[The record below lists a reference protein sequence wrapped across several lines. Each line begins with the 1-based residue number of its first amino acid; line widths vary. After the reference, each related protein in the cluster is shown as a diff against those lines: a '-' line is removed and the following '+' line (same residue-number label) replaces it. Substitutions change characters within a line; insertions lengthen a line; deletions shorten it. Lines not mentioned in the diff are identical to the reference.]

1 MQQEVVDALFRDV
14 SLTRQAL
21 YSYDDFVSRIVPHT
35 INNHRPIEI
44 KASLD
49 CFNSDVEPNII
60 KISSPRFGVASFIE
74 KNGDIRRC
82 TPMEARLR
90 DLMYSAPMYVN
101 VEHIFPGGSKKYTDV
116 FFARMPVM
124 VQSSL
129 CTIRSGGAD
138 YRNGECPHDPG
149 GYFIVNGREK
159 TLVVQERISPNI
171 IFCFS
176 PKDCVYHAE
185 YDAIAHRVS
194 TMRIVVRKFGSSP
207 FRVTLPGIDTEIPIL
222 ILWRALGGQQDAWQ
236 LHIDTKDASQSVED
250 ASVAITQTAALE
262 WLDKYCDSPSLLLE
276 RRVYPNMAPN
286 MKCLQLCLQWA
297 TYLNCLHGRQPF
309 HDRDHVN
316 AKRLDTAGAMMGTMF
331 VHLFHQMLSLI
342 KKSAVVLLNK
352 NKKLRPNRLIQPQ
365 HITDGIKYALA
376 TGNWKIKSSAFA
388 GRVGVSQLLN
398 RNTYISCISQ
408 LRRVDTG
415 IDSQQKIIAPR
426 LLYGNQWGYM
436 CPSETPEGGPCGLV
450 KQLALSTHIT
460 TQCDTVT
467 LMQLV
472 AEHHKSGGCS
482 LVFHNGAPIATVANV
497 TDLASV
503 LRRERRARTI
513 SSDTCIAMEKSN
525 LYLWTDSGRVSR
537 PVFVVQMGKILITK
551 EQVHDLKA
559 ERLRWDDLFSLGVIE
574 NLSIYEEQTA
584 LIALRPDD
592 LKLDH
597 THCELDPALI
607 LGTLASTIPY
617 PDHNQ
622 SPRNVYQ
629 CLDHRTPVLM
639 HDGSTKPIKDIRA
652 GDHVITFN
660 PETMKQETTRVLY
673 QQTAPT
679 TKQMYRITTCSG
691 HTISATFDHKF
702 MTDAGWKQADALAGG
717 LVAISPFNKPLST
730 VVEPGLILTA
740 ETFAQALADSCS
752 DTLIQKYVHWLQE
765 LQLLPLNN
773 TDTRVQTLAR
783 MFGFVYTDGTL
794 TYHKRD
800 RTYMLQAY
808 FGCEYGAQQFEQD
821 VDTLGF
827 GKTKVRYGERTY
839 KGATH
844 HTWDVAHQGV
854 IGCLFYALGMTSGKK
869 TTQPTKHVPDWIV
882 HGSLSTVREYLS
894 GFQGGDGCQIRFNLL
909 KRGSCCAATFLTTST
924 EHQASLHALMTTV
937 SKLFTRLGIQT
948 KVISVKTPQ
957 TGRVQ
962 YGVYILNI
970 QENLVSYYETVG
982 YRYDMRKL
990 EQSGIVVDYL
1000 KSKQR
1005 LSYKNGRAISTGHLK
1020 TFTPDNWRTRCQTL
1034 NGMLFVPVESVEPID
1049 TVIIADL
1056 TTESANHSFIAS
1068 TGFGVHNCAMGKQ
1081 AMGVYATNF
1090 AKRFDT
1096 NGHIIHYPQKPLVTT
1111 RVAKALKG
1119 DELPAGMQAIVAI
1132 MCFGGY
1138 NQEDSLLFNR
1148 SAIERGFG
1156 RSTTFRTYTKS
1167 NSSTRQA
1174 AGSEFKKQ
1182 ETYGD
1187 VTSDLD
1193 NDGLTMPN
1201 TNIKKGGAIFC
1212 NVTPGKKHPHIVKNK
1227 KSAGVVD
1234 STILFQNTNGGQTA
1248 KTRIREQRI
1257 PQVGDKFCHKLDSY
1271 VMTSNGWVQ
1280 LRDIT
1285 LQHKVATLREGQ
1297 YLDYVHPTNKYIFD
1311 CHDEELYHLDAQ
1323 QVKII
1328 CTKNHKL
1335 YVQKRDRKE
1344 FEFVEAKDAFGKRV
1358 RHKKD
1363 ATNDRLD
1370 QEFIQL
1376 GGTQYK
1382 MDPFLKL
1389 LGSFISDGYVDTG
1402 KNHRRISICMEKIR
1416 KKEFMVCALDEL
1428 GVHYNI
1434 RPDRVLIGNR
1444 YKQLVDYFNV
1454 LSVGAAKKYLP
1465 QFVWELS
1472 QRQSVILLNVLLQG
1486 DGSYNKNG
1494 SAGYYTYSKQ
1504 LAEDVQRLALHCGWS
1519 GTIKL
1524 YKSREAGHES
1534 FINPVV
1540 RKITTNYDALVVRI
1554 VKKKNN
1560 PQVNHGHVHQQ
1571 TRQTE
1576 EYVRYTGQVG
1586 CIEVPTTHV
1595 FFYKEDMYSPPCWT
1609 GNSSRH
1615 G

>member
-1 MQQEVVDALFRDV
+1 MQQDVVDSLFRDV

-21 YSYDDFVSRIVPHT
+21 YSFDDFVSRIVPAT
-35 INNHRPIEI
+35 INNHRPIEV

-49 CFNSDVEPNII
+49 CFDGDVEPHVI
-60 KISSPRFGVASFIE
+60 KISSPRFGMASFIE

-101 VEHIFPGGSKKYTDV
+101 VEHVFPGGSEKHTDV

-124 VQSSL
+124 VRSSL
-129 CTIRSGGAD
+129 CSIRASGDD
-138 YRNGECPHDPG
+138 YREGECPHDPG

-176 PKDCVYHAE
+176 AKDCVYHAE
-185 YDAIAHRVS
+185 YDAVAHRVS
-194 TMRIVVRKFGSSP
+194 TMRIIVRKFGSSP
-207 FRVTLPGIDTEIPIL
+207 FRVTLPGMETEIPIL
-222 ILWRALGGQQDAWQ
+222 ILWRALGGVGDAWQ
-236 LHIDTKDASQSVED
+236 LHVDAKDASQSVED
-250 ASVAITQTAALE
+250 ASVALTQASALE
-262 WLDKYCDSPSLLLE
+262 WLDQYCDDPALLLG
-276 RRVYPNMAPN
+276 RRVYPNMAPE
-286 MKCLQLCLQWA
+286 MKCLQLCLQWSL
-297 TYLNCLHGRQPF
+297 YLNCLHGRQPF
-309 HDRDHVN
+309 HDRDHVS

-331 VHLFHQMLSLI
+331 VHLFYQMLNI
-342 KKSAVVLLNK
+342 VKKSAVALLNK
-352 NKKLRPNRLIQPQ
+352 NKKLRPHRLIQPQ

-450 KQLALSTHIT
+450 KQLALSTYIT
-460 TQCDTVT
+460 TQCTT
-467 LMQLV
+467 EMLMRLV
-472 AEHHKSGGCS
+472 SEHHLQGGCS
-482 LVFHNGAPIATVANV
+482 LVFHNGAPVATVEDA
-497 TDLASV
+497 TALALL

-513 SSDTCIAMEKSN
+513 SSDICIALEDSN

-537 PVFVVQMGKILITK
+537 PVFVVKDGKILITE
-551 EQVHDLKA
+551 EQVLDLKA
-559 ERLRWDDLFSLGVIE
+559 ERLRWDDLFSLGVVE

-584 LIALRPDD
+584 LIALRPEE
-592 LKLDH
+592 LEPDH

-629 CLDHRTPVLM
+629 C
-639 HDGSTKPIKDIRA
+639 
-652 GDHVITFN
+652 
-660 PETMKQETTRVLY
+660 
-673 QQTAPT
+673 
-679 TKQMYRITTCSG
+679 
-691 HTISATFDHKF
+691 
-702 MTDAGWKQADALAGG
+702 
-717 LVAISPFNKPLST
+717 
-730 VVEPGLILTA
+730 
-740 ETFAQALADSCS
+740 
-752 DTLIQKYVHWLQE
+752 
-765 LQLLPLNN
+765 
-773 TDTRVQTLAR
+773 
-783 MFGFVYTDGTL
+783 
-794 TYHKRD
+794 
-800 RTYMLQAY
+800 
-808 FGCEYGAQQFEQD
+808 
-821 VDTLGF
+821 
-827 GKTKVRYGERTY
+827 
-839 KGATH
+839 
-844 HTWDVAHQGV
+844 
-854 IGCLFYALGMTSGKK
+854 
-869 TTQPTKHVPDWIV
+869 
-882 HGSLSTVREYLS
+882 
-894 GFQGGDGCQIRFNLL
+894 
-909 KRGSCCAATFLTTST
+909 
-924 EHQASLHALMTTV
+924 
-937 SKLFTRLGIQT
+937 
-948 KVISVKTPQ
+948 
-957 TGRVQ
+957 
-962 YGVYILNI
+962 
-970 QENLVSYYETVG
+970 
-982 YRYDMRKL
+982 
-990 EQSGIVVDYL
+990 
-1000 KSKQR
+1000 
-1005 LSYKNGRAISTGHLK
+1005 
-1020 TFTPDNWRTRCQTL
+1020 
-1034 NGMLFVPVESVEPID
+1034 
-1049 TVIIADL
+1049 
-1056 TTESANHSFIAS
+1056 
-1068 TGFGVHNCAMGKQ
+1068 AMGKQ
-1081 AMGVYATNF
+1081 AMGVYSTNF

-1148 SAIERGFG
+1148 SAVERGFG
-1156 RSTTFRTYTKS
+1156 RSTTFRTYAKS

-1174 AGSEFKKQ
+1174 PASEFKKQ
-1182 ETYGD
+1182 ETYGN

-1193 NDGLTMPN
+1193 SDGLSTPN
-1201 TNIKKGGAIFC
+1201 TNIAKGGAIFC
-1212 NVTPGKKHPHIVKNK
+1212 NVTPGKDHPHVVKNK

-1257 PQVGDKFCHKLDSY
+1257 PQVGDKFCVNLDSY

-1285 LQHKVATLREGQ
+1285 LQHKVATLRDGQ

-1323 QVKII
+1323 QVRII

-1335 YVQKRDRKE
+1335 YVKKRDRKE

-1376 GGTQYK
+1376 GGIQYK

-1389 LGSFISDGYVDTG
+1389 LGSFISDGLTQSG
-1402 KNHRRISICMEKIR
+1402 IILCMKKQR
-1416 KKEFMVCALDEL
+1416 KKDFIQPALEEL
-1428 GVHYNI
+1428 GIRYSVHAKYV
-1434 RPDRVLIGNR
+1434 RIGASYR
-1444 YKQLVDYFNV
+1444 QLVDYFKV
-1454 LSVGAAKKYLP
+1454 LSVGAANKYLP

-1472 QRQSVILLNVLLQG
+1472 QRQSVILMNALLQG
-1486 DGSYNKNG
+1486 DGSYNNNG
-1494 SAGYYTYSKQ
+1494 SAGYYTSGKQ

-1524 YKSREAGHES
+1524 GREKGFES

-1540 RKITTNYDALVVRI
+1540 RKITSNYDALVVRI

-1586 CIEVPTTHV
+1586 CIEVPKTHL
-1595 FFYKEDMYSPPCWT
+1595 FFYKEDLYSPPCWT

>member
-1 MQQEVVDALFRDV
+1 MQQDAVDALFRDV

-21 YSYDDFVSRIVPHT
+21 YSFDDFVSRIVPHT
-35 INNHRPIEI
+35 INNHRPIEV

-49 CFNSDVEPNII
+49 CFNSDIEANVI

-82 TPMEARLR
+82 TPIEARLR

-101 VEHIFPGGSKKYTDV
+101 VEHTFPGGSKKYSDV

-124 VQSSL
+124 VRSSL
-129 CTIRSGGAD
+129 CSIRSNKDD
-138 YRNGECPHDPG
+138 YKNGECPHDPG

-176 PKDCVYHAE
+176 PKECVYHAE

-194 TMRIVVRKFGSSP
+194 TMRLIVRKFGSSP
-207 FRVTLPGIDTEIPIL
+207 FRVTLPGLETEIPIL
-222 ILWRALGGQQDAWQ
+222 ILWRALGGVGDAWQ
-236 LHIDTKDASQSVED
+236 LHINSKDATQSVED
-250 ASVAITQTAALE
+250 ASVAMTQESALA
-262 WLDKYCDSPSLLLE
+262 WLDNYCEDPALLLE
-276 RRVYPNMAPN
+276 RRVYPNIAPQ
-286 MKCLQLCLQWA
+286 MKCLQLCLQWSV
-297 TYLNCLHGRQPF
+297 YLNCLHGHQPF

-331 VHLFHQMLSLI
+331 VHLFYQMLSLI
-342 KKSAVVLLNK
+342 KKSAIALLNK

-450 KQLALSTHIT
+450 KQLALSTYIT
-460 TQCDTVT
+460 TQCDTET
-467 LMQLV
+467 LLQLV
-472 AEHHKSGGCS
+472 AEHHELGGCS
-482 LVFHNGAPIATVANV
+482 LVFHNGAPIATVPDV
-497 TDLASV
+497 TLLASV

-513 SSDTCIAMEKSN
+513 SADTCIALEKSA

-537 PVFVVQMGKILITK
+537 PVFVVKDGQLLITE

-559 ERLRWDDLFSLGVIE
+559 ARLRWDDLFSLGVIE
-574 NLSIYEEQTA
+574 NLSIYEEQSA
-584 LIALRPDD
+584 LIALRPGD
-592 LKLDH
+592 LQLDH

-629 CLDHRTPVLM
+629 
-639 HDGSTKPIKDIRA
+639 
-652 GDHVITFN
+652 
-660 PETMKQETTRVLY
+660 
-673 QQTAPT
+673 
-679 TKQMYRITTCSG
+679 
-691 HTISATFDHKF
+691 
-702 MTDAGWKQADALAGG
+702 
-717 LVAISPFNKPLST
+717 
-730 VVEPGLILTA
+730 
-740 ETFAQALADSCS
+740 
-752 DTLIQKYVHWLQE
+752 
-765 LQLLPLNN
+765 
-773 TDTRVQTLAR
+773 
-783 MFGFVYTDGTL
+783 
-794 TYHKRD
+794 
-800 RTYMLQAY
+800 
-808 FGCEYGAQQFEQD
+808 
-821 VDTLGF
+821 
-827 GKTKVRYGERTY
+827 
-839 KGATH
+839 
-844 HTWDVAHQGV
+844 
-854 IGCLFYALGMTSGKK
+854 
-869 TTQPTKHVPDWIV
+869 
-882 HGSLSTVREYLS
+882 
-894 GFQGGDGCQIRFNLL
+894 
-909 KRGSCCAATFLTTST
+909 
-924 EHQASLHALMTTV
+924 
-937 SKLFTRLGIQT
+937 
-948 KVISVKTPQ
+948 
-957 TGRVQ
+957 
-962 YGVYILNI
+962 
-970 QENLVSYYETVG
+970 
-982 YRYDMRKL
+982 
-990 EQSGIVVDYL
+990 
-1000 KSKQR
+1000 
-1005 LSYKNGRAISTGHLK
+1005 
-1020 TFTPDNWRTRCQTL
+1020 
-1034 NGMLFVPVESVEPID
+1034 
-1049 TVIIADL
+1049 
-1056 TTESANHSFIAS
+1056 
-1068 TGFGVHNCAMGKQ
+1068 CAMGKQ

-1119 DELPAGMQAIVAI
+1119 DDLPAGMQAIVAI

-1174 AGSEFKKQ
+1174 PGSEFKKQ
-1182 ETYGD
+1182 ETYGN

-1193 NDGLTMPN
+1193 DDGLTMPN
-1201 TNIKKGGAIFC
+1201 TKVKKGGAIFC
-1212 NVTPGKKHPHIVKNK
+1212 NVTKDKKHPHIVKNK

-1257 PQVGDKFCHKLDSY
+1257 PQVGDKFCVFMSSY
-1271 VMTSNGWVQ
+1271 VMTSSGWVQ

-1285 LQHKVATLREGQ
+1285 LQHKVATLRDGQ
-1297 YLDYVHPTNKYIFD
+1297 YLNYVHPTNKYVFD
-1311 CHDEELYHLDAQ
+1311 CRDEELYHLDTQ

-1335 YVQKRDRKE
+1335 YVKKRNQKE

-1363 ATNDRLD
+1363 AANCYFE
-1370 QEFIQL
+1370 QEYMTL
-1376 GGTQYK
+1376 KGVQYS
-1382 MDPFLKL
+1382 MDAFLML
-1389 LGSFISDGYVDTG
+1389 LGAFISDGWIDNG
-1402 KNHRRISICMEKIR
+1402 KKHRRIAISMKKER
-1416 KKEFMVCALDEL
+1416 KKNFIQSALENL
-1428 GVHYNI
+1428 NI
-1434 RPDRVLIGNR
+1434 HFNMRPDRILVGNS
-1444 YKQLVDYFNV
+1444 YKELVDFFDI
-1454 LSVGAAKKYLP
+1454 LSVGAEGLP
-1465 QFVWELS
+1465 QFVWQLS
-1472 QRQSVILLNVLLQG
+1472 QRQSTILMNALLQG
-1486 DGSYNKNG
+1486 DGSYNNNG
-1494 SAGYYTYSKQ
+1494 SAGYYTSSKQ
-1504 LAEDVQRLALHCGWS
+1504 LADDVQRLALHCGWS

-1524 YKSREAGHES
+1524 YNGHEAGS
-1534 FINPVV
+1534 TSVMRDGRI
-1540 RKITTNYDALVVRI
+1540 ITANYDALTVRI
-1554 VKKKNN
+1554 IKKKNN

-1571 TRQTE
+1571 HRQTE
-1576 EYVRYTGQVG
+1576 EYIRYTGQVG
-1586 CIEVPTTHV
+1586 CIEVPDSHL
-1595 FFYKEDMYSPPCWT
+1595 FFYKEDEYSPPCWT

>member
-1 MQQEVVDALFRDV
+1 MQQDVVDSLFRDV

-21 YSYDDFVSRIVPHT
+21 YSFDDFVSRIVPAT
-35 INNHRPIEI
+35 INNHRPIEV

-49 CFNSDVEPNII
+49 CFDGDVEPHVI
-60 KISSPRFGVASFIE
+60 KISSPRFGMASFIE

-101 VEHIFPGGSKKYTDV
+101 VEHVFPGGSEKHTDV

-124 VQSSL
+124 VRSSL
-129 CTIRSGGAD
+129 CSIRASGDD
-138 YRNGECPHDPG
+138 YREGECPHDPG

-176 PKDCVYHAE
+176 AKDCVYHAE
-185 YDAIAHRVS
+185 YDAVAHRVS
-194 TMRIVVRKFGSSP
+194 TMRIIVRKFGSSP
-207 FRVTLPGIDTEIPIL
+207 FRVTLPGMETEIPIL
-222 ILWRALGGQQDAWQ
+222 ILWRALGGVGDAWQ
-236 LHIDTKDASQSVED
+236 LHVDAKDASQSVED
-250 ASVAITQTAALE
+250 ASVALTQASALE
-262 WLDKYCDSPSLLLE
+262 WLDQYCDDPALLLG
-276 RRVYPNMAPN
+276 RRVYPNMAPE
-286 MKCLQLCLQWA
+286 MKCLQLCLQWSL
-297 TYLNCLHGRQPF
+297 YLNCLHGRQPF
-309 HDRDHVN
+309 HDRDHVS

-331 VHLFHQMLSLI
+331 VHLFYQMLNI
-342 KKSAVVLLNK
+342 VKKSAVALLNK
-352 NKKLRPNRLIQPQ
+352 NKKLRPHRLIQPQ

-450 KQLALSTHIT
+450 KQLALSTYIT
-460 TQCDTVT
+460 TQCTT
-467 LMQLV
+467 EMLMRLV
-472 AEHHKSGGCS
+472 SEHHLQGGCS
-482 LVFHNGAPIATVANV
+482 LVFHNGAPVATVEDA
-497 TDLASV
+497 TALALL

-513 SSDTCIAMEKSN
+513 SSDICIALEDSN

-537 PVFVVQMGKILITK
+537 PVFVVKDGKILITE
-551 EQVHDLKA
+551 EQVLDLKA
-559 ERLRWDDLFSLGVIE
+559 ERLRWDDLFSLGVVE

-584 LIALRPDD
+584 LIALRPEE
-592 LKLDH
+592 LEPDH

-629 CLDHRTPVLM
+629 C
-639 HDGSTKPIKDIRA
+639 
-652 GDHVITFN
+652 
-660 PETMKQETTRVLY
+660 
-673 QQTAPT
+673 
-679 TKQMYRITTCSG
+679 
-691 HTISATFDHKF
+691 
-702 MTDAGWKQADALAGG
+702 
-717 LVAISPFNKPLST
+717 
-730 VVEPGLILTA
+730 
-740 ETFAQALADSCS
+740 
-752 DTLIQKYVHWLQE
+752 
-765 LQLLPLNN
+765 
-773 TDTRVQTLAR
+773 
-783 MFGFVYTDGTL
+783 
-794 TYHKRD
+794 
-800 RTYMLQAY
+800 
-808 FGCEYGAQQFEQD
+808 
-821 VDTLGF
+821 
-827 GKTKVRYGERTY
+827 
-839 KGATH
+839 
-844 HTWDVAHQGV
+844 
-854 IGCLFYALGMTSGKK
+854 
-869 TTQPTKHVPDWIV
+869 
-882 HGSLSTVREYLS
+882 
-894 GFQGGDGCQIRFNLL
+894 
-909 KRGSCCAATFLTTST
+909 
-924 EHQASLHALMTTV
+924 
-937 SKLFTRLGIQT
+937 
-948 KVISVKTPQ
+948 
-957 TGRVQ
+957 
-962 YGVYILNI
+962 
-970 QENLVSYYETVG
+970 
-982 YRYDMRKL
+982 
-990 EQSGIVVDYL
+990 
-1000 KSKQR
+1000 
-1005 LSYKNGRAISTGHLK
+1005 
-1020 TFTPDNWRTRCQTL
+1020 
-1034 NGMLFVPVESVEPID
+1034 
-1049 TVIIADL
+1049 
-1056 TTESANHSFIAS
+1056 
-1068 TGFGVHNCAMGKQ
+1068 AMGKQ
-1081 AMGVYATNF
+1081 AMGVYSTNF

-1148 SAIERGFG
+1148 SAVERGFG
-1156 RSTTFRTYTKS
+1156 RSTTFRTYAKS

-1174 AGSEFKKQ
+1174 PASEFKKQ
-1182 ETYGD
+1182 ETYGN

-1193 NDGLTMPN
+1193 SDGLSTPN
-1201 TNIKKGGAIFC
+1201 TNIAKGGAIFC
-1212 NVTPGKKHPHIVKNK
+1212 NVTPGKDHPHVVKNK

-1257 PQVGDKFCHKLDSY
+1257 PQVGDKFCVNLDSY

-1285 LQHKVATLREGQ
+1285 LQHKVATLRDGQ

-1323 QVKII
+1323 QVRII

-1335 YVQKRDRKE
+1335 YVKKRDRKE

-1370 QEFIQL
+1370 QEFIL
-1376 GGTQYK
+1376 IGGIQYK
-1382 MDPFLKL
+1382 MDAFLML
-1389 LGSFISDGYVDTG
+1389 LGAFISDGYVDTG
-1402 KNHRRISICMEKIR
+1402 EKHRRISICMKKIR

-1444 YKQLVDYFNV
+1444 YKQLVDYFKV

-1472 QRQSVILLNVLLQG
+1472 QRQSVILLNALLQG

-1494 SAGYYTYSKQ
+1494 SAGYYTSSKQ

-1524 YKSREAGHES
+1524 YKGREAGHES
-1534 FINPVV
+1534 FING
-1540 RKITTNYDALVVRI
+1540 RKITSNYDALAVRI
-1554 VKKKNN
+1554 VKNKNN

-1586 CIEVPTTHV
+1586 CIEVPKTHL
-1595 FFYKEDMYSPPCWT
+1595 FFYKEDLYSPPCWT